1 MTQKKKDNK
10 EGAGVGL
17 KDREKNKIQRP
28 RKFKVVFMNDDY
40 TPMDFVAA
48 LLVEVFHKSV
58 EDAKVI
64 TMSVHKQGKGI
75 AGVYS
80 REIAET
86 KAIKSVQIARN
97 SGHPLLIQAE
107 PE

>member
-17 KDREKNKIQRP
+17 KDREKNKIQKP
-28 RKFKVVFMNDDY
+28 RKFKVVFMNDNY

-48 LLVEVFHKSV
+48 LLMEVFHKS
-58 EDAKVI
+58 AGAAAAI
-64 TMSVHKQGKGI
+64 TMSVHEQGKGI

>member
-1 MTQKKKDNK
+1 MTNKQRDTKKDDD
-10 EGAGVGL
+10 VGL
-17 KDREKNKIQRP
+17 KDREKHKIRRP
-28 RKFKVVFMNDDY
+28 RQFKVVFMNDDY

-48 LLVEVFHKSV
+48 LLMEVFHKSMD
-58 EDAKVI
+58 DAKII
-64 TMSVHKQGKGI
+64 TANVHEQGKGI

-86 KAIKSVQIARN
+86 KAIKSVQIARKN
-97 SGHPLLIQAE
+97 GHPLLIQAE

>member
-1 MTQKKKDNK
+1 MTQKKKDTK
-10 EGAGVGL
+10 KDAGVGL

-28 RKFKVVFMNDDY
+28 RKFKVVLMNDNY

-48 LLVEVFHKSV
+48 LLMEVFHKSV
-58 EDAKVI
+58 EDAKII
-64 TMSVHKQGKGI
+64 TANVHEQGKGI

-86 KAIKSVQIARN
+86 KAIKSVKIARN
-97 SGHPLLIQAE
+97 HGHPLLIQAE

>member
-1 MTQKKKDNK
+1 MTKKERDNKKDS
-10 EGAGVGL
+10 GVGL

-28 RKFKVVFMNDDY
+28 RKFKVIFMNDDY

-48 LLVEVFHKSV
+48 LLMEVFHKSV
-58 EDAKVI
+58 DDAKVI
-64 TMSVHKQGKGI
+64 TMNVHKQGKGI

-86 KAIKSVQIARN
+86 KAIKSMQIAHKN
-97 SGHPLLIQAE
+97 GHPLLIQAE